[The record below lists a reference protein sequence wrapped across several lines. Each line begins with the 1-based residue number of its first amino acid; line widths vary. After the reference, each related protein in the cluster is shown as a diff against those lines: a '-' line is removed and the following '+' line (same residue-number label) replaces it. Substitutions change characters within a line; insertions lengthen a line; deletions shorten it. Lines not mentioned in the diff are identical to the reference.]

1 MAVYLQGPSY
11 TVDRI
16 DIPRPWLITQV
27 HPDIDFFCILRN
39 LHLKGLFFGSK
50 GLDTRVPN
58 NAKLF
63 GRAIYH
69 SVIQRGC

>member
-1 MAVYLQGPSY
+1 MTVYFQGPYY
-11 TVDRI
+11 TVDWI

-27 HPDIDFFCILRN
+27 HPDIDFFGALRN

-50 GLDTRVPN
+50 GLDTRVSN

-63 GRAIYH
+63 GGAIHH
-69 SVIQRGC
+69 SLI

>member
-27 HPDIDFFCILRN
+27 HPNINPLDTLGN
-39 LHLKGLFFGSK
+39 LYLKSLLFGSK
-50 GLDTRVPN
+50 GLDTRIPN

-63 GRAIYH
+63 GGAIYH
-69 SVIQRGC
+69 SVIQRGR